1 MSPHSDWVLCNA
13 RNHIID
19 TFEAARAARYATY
32 LQYVQTFPY
41 YSLYVYHSGRPPIPP
56 NQLQFLKEQ
65 IWNADENLRLGVDM
79 DWKNAC
85 LLYPETLDHYFR
97 LVEVVFPKEGLEV
110 LRLDGVGGGG
120 GKRRGRRD
128 SGVGERKRRG

>member
-1 MSPHSDWVLCNA
+1 
-13 RNHIID
+13 
-19 TFEAARAARYATY
+19 
-32 LQYVQTFPY
+32 
-41 YSLYVYHSGRPPIPP
+41 
-56 NQLQFLKEQ
+56 
-65 IWNADENLRLGVDM
+65 M

-110 LRLDGVGGGG
+110 LRLDGVGGA
-120 GKRRGRRD
+120 KRRGRRD

>member
-1 MSPHSDWVLCNA
+1 M
-13 RNHIID
+13 
-19 TFEAARAARYATY
+19 
-32 LQYVQTFPY
+32 
-41 YSLYVYHSGRPPIPP
+41 
-56 NQLQFLKEQ
+56 KEQ